1 MSMVVPDSDAS
12 AVRAGDALNQ
22 RAWIWHSLFAAS
34 LGIPTAIAAADVSA
48 SLGTRTATVALAT
61 VWAGLYL
68 LLVRRVEDWDGL
80 GGSRMFVGYFA
91 VSLVF
96 ATVLIVRDPAYF
108 LLVYGLY
115 PQAFLFLGRW
125 KWAGVV
131 LVTLGLAAGV
141 VPRAQDEPG
150 ATASVIASG
159 VIAMAIGYFIE
170 GVHGQ
175 SRRRRHAL
183 DELHRIHTA
192 TAAVAAARTERAVCA
207 ALITHL
213 GSRSDSVTIAR
224 SGTVTGPGLVVPLSS
239 TRDDALVVITEAELT
254 PDERARWNAIGPHVG
269 VVLDNLRLADR
280 ARAAGVFEERERLAR
295 EVHDNLAQALTSIVT
310 QLEAAEGALPQ
321 HPHEVTR
328 RLGIA
333 RQSAR
338 QGLEAARAFVRDK
351 RPAEL
356 VDATLTDAVDQLVER
371 WSEETSIPARFSASG
386 QVRHLSPAHEAAI
399 LRVAQ
404 EALANIYQ
412 HAAARRAVL
421 NLRYGEGEVRLEVG
435 DDGVGFDAAAPPAG
449 REDGSGYGLSTM
461 QGRIEELGGRL
472 VVQSCPGEGTTLSAV
487 LPTPPRRA

>member
-1 MSMVVPDSDAS
+1 MVVPDAPALRDAE
-12 AVRAGDALNQ
+12 AINR
-22 RAWIWHSLFAAS
+22 RAWIWHGLFAAS
-34 LGIPTAIAAADVSA
+34 LGIPTAIAAADPSA

-68 LLVRRVEDWDGL
+68 LLVRRVDDWDNL
-80 GGSRMFVGYFA
+80 EGSRLFVGYFA
-91 VSLVF
+91 VSLLF
-96 ATVLIVRDPAYF
+96 AATLILRNPAYF
-108 LLVYGLY
+108 LLVYALY
-115 PQAFLFLGRW
+115 PQAFLFLRRW
-125 KWAGVV
+125 KWVGVV
-131 LVTLGLAAGV
+131 LVTLGLAVGV

-150 ATASVIASG
+150 AAASVIASG
-159 VIAMAIGYFIE
+159 VIAVAIGYFIE

-183 DELHRIHTA
+183 DELQRIHTA

-213 GSRSDSVTIAR
+213 GNRGDSVTIVQ

-239 TRDDALVVITEAELT
+239 TRNGALVVTTEGELT
-254 PDERARWNAIGPHVG
+254 SDQRARWNAIGPHVG

-310 QLEAAEGALPQ
+310 QLEAAEGALQQ
-321 HPHEVTR
+321 HPQEVTR
-328 RLGIA
+328 RFGIA

-356 VDATLTDAVDQLVER
+356 VNATLTDAVGHLVER
-371 WSEETSIPARFSASG
+371 WSEETSIPAHSSVSG

-404 EALANIYQ
+404 EALANIHQ

-421 NLRYGEGEVRLEVG
+421 SLRYGPGEVRLEVD
-435 DDGVGFDAAAPPAG
+435 DDGVGFDAADPPG
-449 REDGSGYGLSTM
+449 SRGDGSGYGLRTM

-472 VVQSCPGEGTTLSAV
+472 MVKSGSGEGTTISAV
-487 LPTPPRRA
+487 LPTPPVQI

>member
-1 MSMVVPDSDAS
+1 MVVPDAPALRDA
-12 AVRAGDALNQ
+12 DAINR

-34 LGIPTAIAAADVSA
+34 LGIPTAIAATDSST
-48 SLGTRTATVALAT
+48 SLGVRTATVALAA

-68 LLVRRVEDWDGL
+68 LLVRGVEDWDGL
-80 GGSRMFVGYFA
+80 GGSRILLAYFA
-91 VSLVF
+91 VSIVF
-96 ATVLIVRDPAYF
+96 AIVLIQRNPAYF
-108 LLVYGLY
+108 LLVYALY

-125 KWAGVV
+125 KWVGVL
-131 LVTLGLAAGV
+131 LVTLALAIGV

-150 ATASVIASG
+150 AAASAIAG
-159 VIAMAIGYFIE
+159 GAIALAIGYFIE

-175 SRRRRHAL
+175 SRRRQHAL

-213 GSRSDSVTIAR
+213 GSPGDSVTIAR

-239 TRDDALVVITEAELT
+239 TRDDALVVTTERELT
-254 PDERARWNAIGPHVG
+254 PDERARWRAIGPHVG
-269 VVLDNLRLADR
+269 VMLDNLRLADG

-295 EVHDNLAQALTSIVT
+295 EVHDTLAQALTSIVT
-310 QLEAAEGALPQ
+310 QLEAAEGASPQ
-321 HPHEVTR
+321 HPQEVLR

-356 VDATLTDAVDQLVER
+356 VDATLTDAMGQLVER
-371 WSEETSIPARFSASG
+371 WREETSIPARYNASG
-386 QVRHLSPAHEAAI
+386 EVRDLPPAHEAAI

-404 EALANIYQ
+404 EALANIHQ
-412 HAAARRAVL
+412 HAAARRAAL
-421 NLRYGEGEVRLEVG
+421 TLQYGPGEVRLEVD
-435 DDGVGFDAAAPPAG
+435 DDGVGFDADPPHS
-449 REDGSGYGLSTM
+449 REDGSGYGLLTM
-461 QGRIEELGGRL
+461 RDRIEELGGRL
-472 VVQSCPGEGTTLSAV
+472 MVKSGRGEGTTISAV
-487 LPTPPRRA
+487 LPIPPGQA

>member
-1 MSMVVPDSDAS
+1 MVSTDSDAPAPRNAEEPS
-12 AVRAGDALNQ
+12 R

-34 LGIPTAIAAADVSA
+34 LGIPTAIAASDPSA

-68 LLVRRVEDWDGL
+68 LLVRRVTDWERL

-96 ATVLIVRDPAYF
+96 ATILIQRNPAYF

-131 LVTLGLAAGV
+131 MVTLGLAVGV
-141 VPRAQDEPG
+141 VPRAQDEPA

-159 VIAMAIGYFIE
+159 AVAMAIGYFIE

-175 SRRRRHAL
+175 SRRRRQAL
-183 DELHRIHTA
+183 DELHMIHTA
-192 TAAVAAARTERAVCA
+192 TAAVAAARTSQAVCA
-207 ALITHL
+207 ALVTHL
-213 GSRSDSVTIAR
+213 GSPGDSVTIAR

-239 TRDDALVVITEAELT
+239 TRDDDLVVTREGELT
-254 PDERARWNAIGPHVG
+254 SDERARWNAIGPHVG

-280 ARAAGVFEERERLAR
+280 ARAAGVLEERERLAR

-321 HPHEVTR
+321 RPQEVTR

-356 VDATLTDAVDQLVER
+356 VDATLTDAVGHLVER
-371 WSEETSIPARFSASG
+371 WSEQTSIPARYSTSG
-386 QVRHLSPAHEAAI
+386 AVRHLSPAHEAAL

-412 HAAARRAVL
+412 HAAAHQAVL
-421 NLRYGEGEVRLEVG
+421 NLRYDAGEVRLEVD
-435 DDGVGFDAAAPPAG
+435 DDGVGFETADPPG
-449 REDGSGYGLSTM
+449 SRDDGSGYGLRTM
-461 QGRIEELGGRL
+461 RDRTEELGGRL
-472 VVQSCPGEGTTLSAV
+472 DVRSGRGEGTTISAA
-487 LPTPPRRA
+487 LPVPPGQK

>member
-1 MSMVVPDSDAS
+1 MVVPGAP
-12 AVRAGDALNQ
+12 ALRDTEAISR
-22 RAWIWHSLFAAS
+22 RAWIWHGLFAAG
-34 LGIPTAIAAADVSA
+34 LGIPTAIAATDPATG
-48 SLGTRTATVALAT
+48 LGARTATVALAA

-68 LLVRRVEDWDGL
+68 LLVRGVEDWDGL
-80 GGSRMFVGYFA
+80 GGSRMFLGYFA
-91 VSLVF
+91 VSVVF
-96 ATVLIVRDPAYF
+96 ATVLIQRNPAYF
-108 LLVYGLY
+108 LLVYALY

-125 KWAGVV
+125 KWVGVV
-131 LVTLGLAAGV
+131 LVTLGLAVGV

-150 ATASVIASG
+150 AAASVIASG
-159 VIAMAIGYFIE
+159 VVAVAIGYFIE

-213 GSRSDSVTIAR
+213 GSPGDSVTISR

-239 TRDDALVVITEAELT
+239 TRDDALVVTTERELT
-254 PDERARWNAIGPHVG
+254 ADERARWHAIGPHVG
-269 VVLDNLRLADR
+269 VMLDNLRLADR
-280 ARAAGVFEERERLAR
+280 ARTAGVFEERERLAR
-295 EVHDNLAQALTSIVT
+295 EVHDNLAQALTSIVI

-321 HPHEVTR
+321 HPQEVTR

-356 VDATLTDAVDQLVER
+356 VNATLTDAVGNLVER
-371 WSEETSIPARFSASG
+371 WREETSIPARYSASG
-386 QVRHLSPAHEAAI
+386 QVRNLSPAHEAAI
-399 LRVAQ
+399 LRIAQ

-412 HAAARRAVL
+412 HAAAHRAVL
-421 NLRYGEGEVRLEVG
+421 NLQYGAGELRLEVD
-435 DDGVGFDAAAPPAG
+435 DDGVGFDAADPPDS
-449 REDGSGYGLSTM
+449 REDGSGYGLRTM
-461 QGRIEELGGRL
+461 RDRIEELGGSLMVKSGR
-472 VVQSCPGEGTTLSAV
+472 GEGTTISAV
-487 LPTPPRRA
+487 LPIPPGQA